1 MVLPPVLKK
10 RYSLKGMKLVPV
22 IKRIRPGQPES
33 LKGLARMNK
42 ELKTENLNM
51 EEIAQHVKVLT
62 GEDLDEICQLS
73 GRSDDDAP
81 IQSTSDMDTQ
91 PKAGK
96 RKPDSSTA
104 SDTLED
110 RIASLKKKTKVEI
123 ITELKDKLARQAN
136 RHYSKLDI
144 SSLCLSVLGG
154 KAVDTITKA
163 ISKCLK
169 EKQSENKNDGN
180 AAQGSDNA
188 PKREE
193 SPLSNL
199 YPQFQNPL
207 MYSMY
212 QPNYLP
218 QGVQPYGNFTAGG
231 YRNTRPMG
239 ARFGFRPRGACH
251 FCESRVP
258 SLTNLSPRAEEVYH
272 DNVLFDIDS
281 LQLRDPDKFVS
292 GQLHNCVS
300 EWRLILDENAHQ
312 DVVKWLE
319 DGVDVGEFFRRFKGN
334 FKGRNYDSEIPPRNY
349 FQNAAICKKYSA
361 FISKE
366 LCERISTGCIKLLGR
381 VGECQPPKVIMP
393 LTVEPSKPR
402 LCHDERYLNLWVKDL
417 PFHLENLKDVHRLVQ
432 ENALMIT
439 CDEKSGYDH
448 VNLQESSQT
457 YFGGSKNSDDAMLE
471 ASKITYMVL
480 QLLTRLGY
488 TLSLSKCS
496 LIPGTCKKFLG
507 FLVDSVKQAYIL
519 PDDKK
524 LKFIDLRKSILL
536 MDEVDLRTLQRFCGK
551 CISLTLAVPGCKLF
565 CREVNAAI
573 STCVKNSRKVKVLG
587 PLRDELMHWRFLDTW
602 TGYSKWRSE
611 FHKVI
616 ELSTD
621 SSGFRPIHEKEADAV
636 LKSLQSLDSS
646 LQDSRV
652 DLFTDNMAVIAA
664 WENQGCK
671 SRALSCIMKEIFSH
685 VSTYNIDL
693 HLKYV
698 PSCLNEADAPSRLT
712 NTADS
717 MLSEESW
724 LLVESLYGPHSV
736 DLMSLDSN
744 VMKSSTGVPLKHFT
758 PWPTPCSAGVNLF
771 SQNLRSE
778 QNPYVYPPF
787 VLVFPVLSLLREQG
801 ISCTIIVPEMRPLPI
816 WWPILKYYS
825 VESARPIF
833 LTKIRSISAFIS
845 RELQKD
851 GSKLKEK
858 FVLYRDQAWFKLQY
872 FAGDRASDLSIV
884 VAQDGSG
891 FVFQHTF
898 GKTLRGKKGRSN
910 SFVIKRC
917 DDNVVCPVKG
927 LLDFV
932 QFAHSC
938 NVDLTKGYLLRV
950 VSESG
955 RVLEKPV
962 SYSVVYERLRY
973 YLSTL
978 GIYEGETPHSFR
990 SGCTVTMA
998 LSDSASNVDEVMNHV
1013 GWFGKASA
1021 EYYGRVNTL
1030 IDSEIVASNLAA
1042 SVSQA
1047 ENIELQYRE
1056 KADFSGLKRVFLN
1069 DNLNGN
1075 RF

>member
-1 MVLPPVLKK
+1 MNVTVRGKPAWLT
-10 RYSLKGMKLVPV
+10 LKG
-22 IKRIRPGQPES
+22 
-33 LKGLARMNK
+33 
-42 ELKTENLNM
+42 
-51 EEIAQHVKVLT
+51 
-62 GEDLDEICQLS
+62 
-73 GRSDDDAP
+73 
-81 IQSTSDMDTQ
+81 
-91 PKAGK
+91 
-96 RKPDSSTA
+96 
-104 SDTLED
+104 
-110 RIASLKKKTKVEI
+110 
-123 ITELKDKLARQAN
+123 
-136 RHYSKLDI
+136 
-144 SSLCLSVLGG
+144 
-154 KAVDTITKA
+154 
-163 ISKCLK
+163 
-169 EKQSENKNDGN
+169 
-180 AAQGSDNA
+180 
-188 PKREE
+188 
-193 SPLSNL
+193 
-199 YPQFQNPL
+199 
-207 MYSMY
+207 
-212 QPNYLP
+212 
-218 QGVQPYGNFTAGG
+218 
-231 YRNTRPMG
+231 
-239 ARFGFRPRGACH
+239 
-251 FCESRVP
+251 RVP

-457 YFGGSKNSDDAMLE
+457 YFGIQFGGFYMTYTTLPFGWKASPFIYQSIGICVTSYLRQLDVINTLYIDDRFVVTGGSKNSDDAILE

-621 SSGFRPIHEKEADAV
+621 SSGFRYGASVKLEASTMTLGDYWDTNDCRPIHEKEADAV

-698 PSCLNEADAPSRLT
+698 PSCLNEADATSRLT

-825 VESARPIF
+825 VESVCLGMKGDKGVVKTPSKRGFILDKVGLRWSLF
-833 LTKIRSISAFIS
+833 AF
-845 RELQKD
+845 
-851 GSKLKEK
+851 
-858 FVLYRDQAWFKLQY
+858 
-872 FAGDRASDLSIV
+872 
-884 VAQDGSG
+884 
-891 FVFQHTF
+891 
-898 GKTLRGKKGRSN
+898 
-910 SFVIKRC
+910 
-917 DDNVVCPVKG
+917 
-927 LLDFV
+927 
-932 QFAHSC
+932 
-938 NVDLTKGYLLRV
+938 
-950 VSESG
+950 
-955 RVLEKPV
+955 RVLF
-962 SYSVVYERLRY
+962 S
-973 YLSTL
+973 
-978 GIYEGETPHSFR
+978 R
-990 SGCTVTMA
+990 S
-998 LSDSASNVDEVMNHV
+998 
-1013 GWFGKASA
+1013 
-1021 EYYGRVNTL
+1021 
-1030 IDSEIVASNLAA
+1030 
-1042 SVSQA
+1042 
-1047 ENIELQYRE
+1047 
-1056 KADFSGLKRVFLN
+1056 
-1069 DNLNGN
+1069 
-1075 RF
+1075 

>member
-1 MVLPPVLKK
+1 
-10 RYSLKGMKLVPV
+10 
-22 IKRIRPGQPES
+22 
-33 LKGLARMNK
+33 
-42 ELKTENLNM
+42 
-51 EEIAQHVKVLT
+51 
-62 GEDLDEICQLS
+62 
-73 GRSDDDAP
+73 
-81 IQSTSDMDTQ
+81 
-91 PKAGK
+91 
-96 RKPDSSTA
+96 
-104 SDTLED
+104 
-110 RIASLKKKTKVEI
+110 
-123 ITELKDKLARQAN
+123 
-136 RHYSKLDI
+136 
-144 SSLCLSVLGG
+144 
-154 KAVDTITKA
+154 
-163 ISKCLK
+163 
-169 EKQSENKNDGN
+169 
-180 AAQGSDNA
+180 
-188 PKREE
+188 
-193 SPLSNL
+193 
-199 YPQFQNPL
+199 
-207 MYSMY
+207 
-212 QPNYLP
+212 
-218 QGVQPYGNFTAGG
+218 
-231 YRNTRPMG
+231 
-239 ARFGFRPRGACH
+239 
-251 FCESRVP
+251 
-258 SLTNLSPRAEEVYH
+258 
-272 DNVLFDIDS
+272 
-281 LQLRDPDKFVS
+281 
-292 GQLHNCVS
+292 
-300 EWRLILDENAHQ
+300 
-312 DVVKWLE
+312 
-319 DGVDVGEFFRRFKGN
+319 
-334 FKGRNYDSEIPPRNY
+334 
-349 FQNAAICKKYSA
+349 
-361 FISKE
+361 
-366 LCERISTGCIKLLGR
+366 
-381 VGECQPPKVIMP
+381 
-393 LTVEPSKPR
+393 
-402 LCHDERYLNLWVKDL
+402 
-417 PFHLENLKDVHRLVQ
+417 
-432 ENALMIT
+432 
-439 CDEKSGYDH
+439 
-448 VNLQESSQT
+448 
-457 YFGGSKNSDDAMLE
+457 
-471 ASKITYMVL
+471 
-480 QLLTRLGY
+480 
-488 TLSLSKCS
+488 
-496 LIPGTCKKFLG
+496 
-507 FLVDSVKQAYIL
+507 
-519 PDDKK
+519 
-524 LKFIDLRKSILL
+524 
-536 MDEVDLRTLQRFCGK
+536 
-551 CISLTLAVPGCKLF
+551 
-565 CREVNAAI
+565 
-573 STCVKNSRKVKVLG
+573 
-587 PLRDELMHWRFLDTW
+587 
-602 TGYSKWRSE
+602 
-611 FHKVI
+611 
-616 ELSTD
+616 
-621 SSGFRPIHEKEADAV
+621 
-636 LKSLQSLDSS
+636 
-646 LQDSRV
+646 
-652 DLFTDNMAVIAA
+652 MAVIAA

-685 VSTYNIDL
+685 VSTYTIDL

-825 VESARPIF
+825 VESVCLGMKGDKGVVKTPSKRGFILDKGADIIIDWQAINDRTADLDERMISSSDYKRKNSLFETFLCFLEKSPKKPSLATCGPNDGMFQCSCPNRLASATVEGIINQLVNLFDDKGLGRTWCDVERKGNPAVSPVIKEYLKLVQVEQAKAHILPKQAKPIF

-884 VAQDGSG
+884 VAQEVKFLKDGSG

-938 NVDLTKGYLLRV
+938 NVDLTKGYLFRV

-1056 KADFSGLKRVFLN
+1056 KADFSGLKRVF
-1069 DNLNGN
+1069 
-1075 RF
+1075 